1 MKAFCRGMNYRRM
14 AVVGTLAVAA
24 FALPSAVRTARA
36 DDWQQCMAHQPDQLL
51 AACSAVIDQGGRP
64 DAELSR
70 AHAIRGEWYRVRNRN
85 DEALADYQQAEKL
98 DPKLRT
104 GHRAQSGKALRVFSA
119 RNCAPAAESDGRS
132 HG

>member
-1 MKAFCRGMNYRRM
+1 MMNYRRM

-98 DPKLRT
+98 DPKSYSAIAGLGAT
-104 GHRAQSGKALRVFSA
+104 LMQKGQAADALVPTFLL
-119 RNCAPAAESDGRS
+119 G
-132 HG
+132 